1 MHSTITFVA
10 IQILLIINLKSF
22 VLPFVLGHFE
32 LLRDLSKKK
41 RVRKGTVNS

>member
-10 IQILLIINLKSF
+10 IQILLIVNFKAV
-22 VLPFVLGHFE
+22 VLPFLLGHID

-41 RVRKGTVNS
+41 RVRKGTVNT